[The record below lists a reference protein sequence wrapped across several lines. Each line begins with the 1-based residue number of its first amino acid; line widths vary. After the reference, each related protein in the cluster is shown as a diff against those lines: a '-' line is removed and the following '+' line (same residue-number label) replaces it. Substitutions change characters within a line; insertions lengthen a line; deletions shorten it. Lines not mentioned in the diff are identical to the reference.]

1 MAKLILN
8 LRNVPDD
15 EADEV
20 RALLEQ
26 HGIPFH
32 ETKPSLWGV
41 SGGGIWLSR
50 SQDAPVATRL
60 MADYQQRRQ
69 ADARAQYE
77 AAKRAGSAPTT
88 WQAIRED
95 PRRAIVVLL
104 GVAFA
109 LALLGLPLL
118 FLR

>member
-20 RALLEQ
+20 RALLDE
-26 HGIPFH
+26 HGIAFH

-41 SGGGIWLSR
+41 SGGGIWVSLSK
-50 SQDAPVATRL
+50 DEPAATRL
-60 MADYQQRRQ
+60 MAEYQQRRQ
-69 ADARAQYE
+69 AEARAQYE
-77 AAKRAGSAPTT
+77 AAKRAGSALTI

-95 PRRAIVVLL
+95 PSRAVIALL

-109 LALLGLPLL
+109 LALLALPLL